1 MRKKNK
7 LRLSILFT
15 LFFIIIFITVLIF
28 FVLPKFDFMY
38 ISADKHWQKE
48 KIGDVDEKTGGTEKE
63 KVKQGTNGIY
73 FVYKDK
79 LMYMDEANEQ
89 VREMCKLQSG
99 IIGIIVKDD
108 TVFFRKRDEYDYG
121 FYKVDLS
128 GKIVK
133 LFDAS
138 GTSSIEGE
146 NIYILDGEPSL
157 RKYDFNGRKIFENK
171 VKSGFISSGMI

>member
-63 KVKQGTNGIY
+63 KEAVTTEAQATGGHMNIALYWFGETLDPALDWDGWTYTLYIKTN
-73 FVYKDK
+73 
-79 LMYMDEANEQ
+79 
-89 VREMCKLQSG
+89 
-99 IIGIIVKDD
+99 
-108 TVFFRKRDEYDYG
+108 
-121 FYKVDLS
+121 
-128 GKIVK
+128 
-133 LFDAS
+133 
-138 GTSSIEGE
+138 
-146 NIYILDGEPSL
+146 
-157 RKYDFNGRKIFENK
+157 
-171 VKSGFISSGMI
+171 